1 MQSNDKKIA
10 AGITLFN
17 PETERL
23 RENIKA
29 TISQVGHLYIIDN
42 DSNNT
47 AGIKVEYSTD
57 DRVTI
62 ISNDRNKGVAAAL
75 NQMCNAAIEDGFE
88 WIMTLDQDSLPE
100 GDIIEKYLPYIEK
113 NEVALITPKFSDD
126 NEPDMIFSEKDEPFS
141 FIERCNTSAS
151 LVRLSV
157 FKAVGGFDERMFI
170 DCVDFDYCTTLI
182 ENGYKILR
190 VNNAVLHHRLGEAS
204 EVRFFIPIGRVF
216 GIKKLQKSFFTYN
229 HPPLRTYYYARNI
242 RFYAY
247 KHKDSIDL
255 KTEKRVYIKWLVL
268 KLGFEKQKF
277 AKLRAILKGKKDAKK
292 MIKEYLK

>member
-1 MQSNDKKIA
+1 MLSDGKRIA
-10 AGITLFN
+10 AGITLYN
-17 PETERL
+17 PEIERL
-23 RENIKA
+23 KDNIKA
-29 TISQVGHLYIIDN
+29 TLGQVERLYIVDN

-47 AGIKVEYSTD
+47 AGIKVDLALDE
-57 DRVTI
+57 RVTI
-62 ISNDRNKGVAAAL
+62 ISNAENKGVAAAL
-75 NQMCNAAIEDGFE
+75 NRMCNAAIEDGFD

-100 GDIIEKYLPYIEK
+100 NDIVEKYLPFTE
-113 NEVALITPKFSDD
+113 NEEVALITPKFDDD
-126 NEPDMIFSEKDEPFS
+126 NEPDMIFSEKDEPTT

-157 FKAVGGFDERMFI
+157 FKEVGGFDEKMFI

-190 VNNAVLHHRLGEAS
+190 VNSAVLHHRLGEAS
-204 EVRFFIPIGRVF
+204 EVKFFIPIGRLF

-229 HPPLRTYYYARNI
+229 HSPLRTYYYARNI
-242 RFYAY
+242 RYYAY
-247 KHKDSIDL
+247 KHRNTIDL
-255 KTEKRVYIKWLVL
+255 KTEKRVYLKWLVL

-277 AKLRAILKGKKDAKK
+277 AKLKAILRGKKDAKK

>member
-29 TISQVGHLYIIDN
+29 TLSQVGHLYIIDN

-62 ISNDRNKGVAAAL
+62 ISNDQNKGVAAAL

-113 NEVALITPKFSDD
+113 SEVALITPKFSDD

-204 EVRFFIPIGRVF
+204 EVRFFIPIGRIF
-216 GIKKLQKSFFTYN
+216 GIKRLQKSFFTYN